1 MVQSSRK
8 VTKEQ
13 QGEISWLLRMS
24 RKHDKETQTSQGN
37 RWNEEDDERAA
48 HTEKRKRERRKRE
61 RERES
66 VHGPGRQQ
74 DGPVRGSTGGTETAG
89 GKKTR
94 LKAHVLCMVVNAS
107 FAELFLI
114 TFLSPHSMVTTL
126 AGRLLV
132 YLRHG
137 TYKPRIRIR
146 RRIRTPNR
154 AVLPMRA

>member
-61 RERES
+61 RERE
-66 VHGPGRQQ
+66 RA
-74 DGPVRGSTGGTETAG
+74 RAGST
-89 GKKTR
+89 
-94 LKAHVLCMVVNAS
+94 
-107 FAELFLI
+107 
-114 TFLSPHSMVTTL
+114 
-126 AGRLLV
+126 AGRPGSWV
-132 YLRHG
+132 HRRHRNG
-137 TYKPRIRIR
+137 RWEKNKTKSARALHGSKRIFC
-146 RRIRTPNR
+146 R
-154 AVLPMRA
+154 AVSHHLPFTSLYGDHPSRKVTGLPTTWYLQA